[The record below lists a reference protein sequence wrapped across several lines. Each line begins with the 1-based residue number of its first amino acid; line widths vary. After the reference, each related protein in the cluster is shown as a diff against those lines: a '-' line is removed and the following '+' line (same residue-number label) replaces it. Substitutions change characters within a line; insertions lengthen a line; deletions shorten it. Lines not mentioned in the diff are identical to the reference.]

1 MLLILI
7 TQKTKN
13 KSAIDINIRIKEK
26 IYGRKTKFRHRRIQ
40 NK

>member
-13 KSAIDINIRIKEK
+13 KSAIDRNIRVEK
-26 IYGRKTKFRHRRIQ
+26 KTYRRKTKFRYKRI
-40 NK
+40 